1 MHVHAFRIARL
12 RAVLLTIVVMHFD
25 ATIARR
31 PPDSLQGMPRNRYVR
46 LWIGMPSRLSV
57 VAQIQL
63 SGVVVASEEEIMWF
77 NVPVDK
83 ASGVDVPQYIQL
95 Q

>member
-1 MHVHAFRIARL
+1 
-12 RAVLLTIVVMHFD
+12 
-25 ATIARR
+25 
-31 PPDSLQGMPRNRYVR
+31 
-46 LWIGMPSRLSV
+46 MPSRLSV

-63 SGVVVASEEEIMWF
+63 SGVVIASEEEIMWF
-77 NVPVDK
+77 NVPMDK